1 MKLVSKRMWPGKYMV
16 FLDGEE
22 IGTIEDS
29 ENAGMYYEPSH
40 RGKWWF
46 SDSLGEGSGP
56 MGKSDTKRELLEWMH
71 TLPLEIRLAED
82 RYWQHVAY
90 KPYPGASYEEWR
102 ERHKTLP
109 RPLPKLED
117 WLEDHGF
124 DPEDL
129 P

>member
-1 MKLVSKRMWPGKYMV
+1 MKLVSKRVWPGKYMV

-22 IGTIEDS
+22 IGMIEDS
-29 ENAGMYYEPSH
+29 ENAEMYG
-40 RGKWWF
+40 RGKTWWYNQ
-46 SDSLGEGSGP
+46 SLGENWSGP
-56 MGKSDTKRELLEWMH
+56 MGGYKTKRELLEWMH
-71 TLPLEIRLAED
+71 TLPLEILQAKD
-82 RYWQHVAY
+82 RYLQHIAF
-90 KPYPGASYEEWR
+90 KPYPGESYEESWVR
-102 ERHKTLP
+102 QKTVP

>member
-1 MKLVSKRMWPGKYMV
+1 MKLVSKRMWSGKYRI

-29 ENAGMYYEPSH
+29 ENAEKFFDP
-40 RGKWWF
+40 GKWWF
-46 SDSLGEGSGP
+46 NLFFGQSGNYG
-56 MGKSDTKRELLEWMH
+56 MGGHDTKRELLEWMH
-71 TLPLEIRLAED
+71 TLPLEIQLAED
-82 RYWQHVAY
+82 RYLQHIAF
-90 KPYPGASYEEWR
+90 KPYPGESYEEMNERR
-102 ERHKTLP
+102 ETLP

>member
-1 MKLVSKRMWPGKYMV
+1 MKLVSKRMWPGKYRV

-22 IGTIEDS
+22 IGMIEDS
-29 ENAGMYYEPSH
+29 ENAGKFDDL
-40 RGKWWF
+40 GKWWLNLF
-46 SDSLGEGSGP
+46 LGSEDGTWGI
-56 MGKSDTKRELLEWMH
+56 GGHDTKRELLEFMH
-71 TLPLEIRLAED
+71 TLPLERQLAED
-82 RYWQHVAY
+82 RYWQHVGW
-90 KPYPGASYEEWR
+90 KPYPGESYEEWR
-102 ERHKTLP
+102 ERQKTLP